1 MITEGQLS
9 FTQSQLKIIDIY
21 NWLEGNTLQYK
32 IKIQRN
38 SAWKDL
44 DREELID
51 TIING
56 YPIPPIFI
64 SSGNLCETEDN
75 KFKNVYYVLDG
86 RQRLETIQNY
96 INKNFS
102 YKGKLYSEIST
113 EERKKFL
120 NYYIPLMTIDDSN
133 IVNLKEIFRRLN
145 KTAIKLNKIEITSS
159 QYFEFSFMI
168 FSKLAVTTKNCTKEI
183 KNYIK
188 ETKELYS
195 NEEIDS
201 ETIEDSFEELIDE
214 TTENG
219 IININKL
226 DLELK
231 EYEDILKNNEDVYE
245 IFNNTLLFLP
255 YEINRQVNLQHFLN
269 IFITILNDEYAIS
282 RSVDVTKSNKWRKK
296 IEELSSSES
305 KKMIVEKY
313 IKFKDICSYTKKFL
327 EKLPID
333 SPFYNKSSLYT
344 FLVYFYYNLDFI
356 QKNFSLEDVV
366 KKLDIYLSDKKNEK
380 VYKKL
385 VQDQVNEKN
394 IRLKR
399 YEILEKIFNP
409 EQNK

>member
-1 MITEGQLS
+1 M
-9 FTQSQLKIIDIY
+9 
-21 NWLEGNTLQYK
+21 
-32 IKIQRN
+32 
-38 SAWKDL
+38 
-44 DREELID
+44 
-51 TIING
+51 
-56 YPIPPIFI
+56 
-64 SSGNLCETEDN
+64 
-75 KFKNVYYVLDG
+75 
-86 RQRLETIQNY
+86 
-96 INKNFS
+96 
-102 YKGKLYSEIST
+102 
-113 EERKKFL
+113 
-120 NYYIPLMTIDDSN
+120 
-133 IVNLKEIFRRLN
+133 
-145 KTAIKLNKIEITSS
+145 
-159 QYFEFSFMI
+159 
-168 FSKLAVTTKNCTKEI
+168 
-183 KNYIK
+183 
-188 ETKELYS
+188 
-195 NEEIDS
+195 
-201 ETIEDSFEELIDE
+201 
-214 TTENG
+214 
-219 IININKL
+219 
-226 DLELK
+226 
-231 EYEDILKNNEDVYE
+231 
-245 IFNNTLLFLP
+245 
-255 YEINRQVNLQHFLN
+255 N

-366 KKLDIYLSDKKNEK
+366 KKLDIYLSNKKNEK